1 MNRELLFM
9 SDDSWSVAVE
19 LVASFSRKPARMSH
33 LLEQMPTGWDA
44 GKRRTCQSL
53 LFGTIRHIRL
63 LERALDEFLR
73 RRPKPLVWAS
83 MLVASR
89 ELMENPE
96 RGAKIVHHAVERIG
110 KRFSKNEKGLA
121 NAVLRKVAKRLPEL
135 LELEVKKPKDLAWR
149 YSHPEWLVKRWVKQL
164 GVDDTV
170 AFLEWNQAEAGV
182 FARWQ
187 RESEE
192 IPVLERLSEDSLY
205 YRVESGSWQ
214 AIARYLEE
222 GRLYVQNPAAGIAPE
237 LLLSAVTGGRLL
249 DLCAAPGGKGLLLES
264 LANEKIEEIVSVD
277 LAGPRFERMKGNYER
292 YQAKR
297 LRSHAADIFE
307 LDQDGIGSFEG
318 VLLDAPCSNSGV
330 LQHKVD
336 ARWRQTP
343 EGMSELLSLQARLL
357 EAASDLVAPGGC
369 IVYST
374 CSIDSEENA
383 GIVSSF
389 LETEKGK
396 PFELVESK
404 MSLPWKD
411 ARDGAGVFLL
421 RRTES

>member
-1 MNRELLFM
+1 MNRELVFM
-9 SDDSWSVAVE
+9 RDDSWSVAVE
-19 LVASFSRKPARMSH
+19 LVANFLRRPARMSH
-33 LLEQMPTGWDA
+33 LLEQMPAGWDA

-53 LFGTIRHIRL
+53 LFGSIRHIRL
-63 LERALDEFLR
+63 LEKALDEFLL

-89 ELMENPE
+89 ELMENPQ

-121 NAVLRKVAKRLPEL
+121 NAVLRKIAKRLPEL
-135 LELEVKKPKDLAWR
+135 LAIDVREVKDLAWR
-149 YSHPEWLVKRWVKQL
+149 YSHPSWLVERWVSQL
-164 GVDDTV
+164 GFEDTV
-170 AFLEWNQAEAGV
+170 AFLEWNQSEAAV

-187 RESEE
+187 REPEE
-192 IPVLERLSEDSLY
+192 LPVLQTLGDGSVFFK
-205 YRVESGSWQ
+205 VESGSWQ

-222 GRLYVQNPAAGIAPE
+222 GRLYVQNPAAGIAPG
-237 LLLSAVTGGRLL
+237 LLVGAVEGGRLL

-264 LANEKIEEIVSVD
+264 LAHEAIEEIVSVD
-277 LAGPRFERMKGNYER
+277 LAGPRFERMEENYER

-297 LRSHAADIFE
+297 LRAKAADIFE
-307 LDQDGIGSFEG
+307 LDRNELGLFEG

-343 EGMSELLSLQARLL
+343 EGLADLLLLQARLL
-357 EAASDLVAPGGC
+357 DMASRFVAPGGSL
-369 IVYST
+369 IYST
-374 CSIDSEENA
+374 CSIDSEENL

-389 LETEKGK
+389 LESENGK
-396 PFELVESK
+396 LFALEESRVC
-404 MSLPWKD
+404 LPWRE

-421 RRTES
+421 SRVKS